1 MFQVSKNGDLMGFRC
16 FYSLLFIVFF
26 HGIVTV
32 IDFKGFSWDLLMD
45 FQWDVQ

>member
-1 MFQVSKNGDLMGFRC
+1 MF
-16 FYSLLFIVFF
+16 LFIVVHCFF